1 MERNMLKKLTATLL
15 VSGLAFVSV
24 PAAEAVVTTSNQQ
37 AVVSKSSDYSAK
49 KKTKFWNLIKSYDP
63 LVKSVGKKQTVALGV
78 STCDLLRAGG
88 DSYDLAEI
96 VLNLDTPEFEDTIMA
111 TMAAA
116 VIVLCPEQEYKLD

>member
-1 MERNMLKKLTATLL
+1 MLKKLTATLL

-24 PAAEAVVTTSNQQ
+24 PAAGAAVATSSQQ
-37 AVVSKSSDYSAK
+37 IIDSKSRDYSSK

-63 LVKSVGKKQTVALGV
+63 LVKRVGKKQTVALGV

-88 DSYDLAEI
+88 DSYDLAAI
-96 VLNLDTPEFEDTIMA
+96 ILDLDTPEFEDTIMA